1 MLMPAACLSALGVV
15 DRSYASR
22 LRRMSDG
29 SAAPSRDEDVQ
40 AAMARLRH
48 HVESSAFHG
57 WVGLEL
63 VRVEVGDVEVALPLQ
78 PHHLNPGGILHGG
91 LVATLADTAIGLAV
105 RSALPA
111 DRTHVTA
118 QLDVHFLE
126 RVDHG
131 TVRATGKAIR
141 VGARM
146 AYGEGDVRD
155 GDDRLLAR
163 ASGTFIVLPVN
174 R

>member
-1 MLMPAACLSALGVV
+1 
-15 DRSYASR
+15 
-22 LRRMSDG
+22 MSDG

-57 WVGLEL
+57 WAGLEL
-63 VRVEVGDVEVALPLQ
+63 VRVEVGEVEVALPLQ
-78 PHHLNPGGILHGG
+78 LHHLNPGGILHGG
-91 LVATLADTAIGLAV
+91 LIATLADTAIGLAV

-131 TVRATGKAIR
+131 TVRAIGKAVRI
-141 VGARM
+141 GGRM
-146 AYGEGDVRD
+146 AYGEGAVRD

-163 ASGTFIVLPVN
+163 ASGTFVVLPVK

>member
-1 MLMPAACLSALGVV
+1 MLMPAAHLSALGVV
-15 DRSYASR
+15 GRSYGSR
-22 LRRMSDG
+22 LRRMSDDPPVG
-29 SAAPSRDEDVQ
+29 PHDEAVAAALV
-40 AAMARLRH
+40 RLRN
-48 HVESSAFHG
+48 HVESSAFHA
-57 WVGLEL
+57 WAGLDL
-63 VRVEVGDVEVALPLQ
+63 VRVEVGEVEVALPLQ

-91 LVATLADTAIGLAV
+91 LIATLADTAIGLAV
-105 RSALPA
+105 RSSLPA

-131 TVRATGKAIR
+131 TVRATGRAVR